1 MVMDCAVQGK
11 YSRAHGLTLVELM
24 VTLAVLAFLLLLG
37 LPMGSDWINS
47 ARTQQARSDIE
58 QGWGMS
64 KALALRN
71 PCQTLSE
78 DAAAYLALQHDAA
91 GGYTAAVHAWGTA
104 DNCAYVANRPEP
116 VWTGQ
121 LPKGIE
127 IHINGAVLAA
137 GAQQRWLI
145 NSRGLLASGGADTP
159 TVVVRRGGTQNDE
172 TIQWR

>member
-1 MVMDCAVQGK
+1 MDSAVRP
-11 YSRAHGLTLVELM
+11 YPSRAHGLTLVELV

-37 LPMGSDWINS
+37 ISLGSDWINS

-58 QGWGMS
+58 QGWGLA

-91 GGYTAAVHAWGTA
+91 GGYMAAVHAWGTA
-104 DNCAYVANRPEP
+104 ENCAYVANRPDP
-116 VWTGQ
+116 VWSAQ
-121 LPKGIE
+121 LPQGIE
-127 IHINGAVLAA
+127 VHINGVVLAV
-137 GAQQRWLI
+137 GVQQRWLI
-145 NSRGLLASGGADTP
+145 NSQGLLASGGADT